1 MRQLGRLDVTVNGGK
16 RGSDTTNGE
25 PPKTQIKK
33 PKKGEINFLP
43 DFPEGMNDQNMEVA
57 REVLVNEMM
66 KTKPKES
73 LVKKEM
79 DVTFAFR
86 RKEIVK
92 EKPAISQLVY
102 RWPALFTENQV
113 SYEFGRVVGK
123 NLRENF
129 LDALDHLSPSLM
141 DLCKKKKGLTDCV
154 TIEDSDDDAA
164 SYAGECIRNYNN
176 RAWVDDVD
184 NSSDYSDGDK
194 ELPKPLPAAKR
205 AIEGVEPETGARS
218 TRAEQSRAG
227 NRSAFNA
234 SRAEPSRKPERVQRK
249 PSRAG
254 NQSVF
259 NASSAEP
266 SRKPERVQRK
276 PSRKPERVQREQSR
290 AEQ

>member
-1 MRQLGRLDVTVNGGK
+1 MGNYRTKMRQLGRLDVTVNGGK

-92 EKPAISQLVY
+92 EKPAISQLVH

-141 DLCKKKKGLTDCV
+141 DLFKKKKGLTGQLLAERLCQTKGLPV
-154 TIEDSDDDAA
+154 ILGDD
-164 SYAGECIRNYNN
+164 
-176 RAWVDDVD
+176 
-184 NSSDYSDGDK
+184 
-194 ELPKPLPAAKR
+194 P
-205 AIEGVEPETGARS
+205 
-218 TRAEQSRAG
+218 
-227 NRSAFNA
+227 SAFFKTCFDTADNDLY
-234 SRAEPSRKPERVQRK
+234 RQTPVGLLFIGEENLKLNPSKVGIILE
-249 PSRAG
+249 G
-254 NQSVF
+254 NVVMDDLANLPQAFCVLLD
-259 NASSAEP
+259 
-266 SRKPERVQRK
+266 
-276 PSRKPERVQREQSR
+276 
-290 AEQ
+290 